1 MPRSQTAGTDPWNLI
16 WVMPAEGD
24 CSGVQYSRPA
34 GRGGF
39 FIFVDDPSTIS
50 VDVLKSVFFRVLT
63 MRAIIF
69 ANGEFADP
77 QGARDL
83 LRPSD
88 LIIATDGGTR
98 HALAAGMTP
107 HIVIGDLDSLS
118 PADQARVEATGTQVV
133 RYPSRKDET
142 DLELALLHAVREG
155 ATEIIILAALGGR
168 LDQTIAN
175 VLLLSLPELSGLDVR
190 IVEGVQTAFLI
201 QGGRG
206 ELLVEGQ
213 PGDTVSLI
221 PLGGDAV
228 GVTAEGLEWPLR
240 EDTMHFGPA
249 RGVSNVLTAQIAR
262 VRVRRGLL
270 LCVVT
275 HASKQVCK

>member
-1 MPRSQTAGTDPWNLI
+1 M
-16 WVMPAEGD
+16 
-24 CSGVQYSRPA
+24 
-34 GRGGF
+34 
-39 FIFVDDPSTIS
+39 
-50 VDVLKSVFFRVLT
+50 RVVV
-63 MRAIIF
+63 F

-83 LRPSD
+83 LRPDD
-88 LIIATDGGTR
+88 LIIAADGGTQY
-98 HALAAGMTP
+98 ALAVGVIP
-107 HIVIGDLDSLS
+107 HAVIGDLDSLP
-118 PADQARVEATGTQVV
+118 PADQARLKTAGSQIILFS
-133 RYPSRKDET
+133 SRKDET

-155 ATEIIILAALGGR
+155 ATEIVILAALGGR

-175 VLLLSLPELSGLDVR
+175 VLLLSLPELSRLNVR
-190 IVEGVQTAFLI
+190 IVEGPQTAFLI
-201 QGGRG
+201 RDGRDDA
-206 ELLVEGQ
+206 LIEGQ

-228 GVTAEGLEWPLR
+228 GVTTEGLEWPLH
-240 EDTMHFGPA
+240 EDSLRFGPA

-275 HASKQVCK
+275 HASGRVCR